1 MTDIVNT
8 LRGGFCEPNTGCM
21 SIKKCVCD
29 VLDEAADEIER
40 LRNLVDQCDH
50 HEHSLQE
57 AQARIVELEDT
68 YDRMRDQLLSE
79 KFSLEHDLDT
89 ADVEIERLRTDND
102 LWNGRL
108 SYAHAEIERLTACLK
123 WEQNWF
129 SRVGTHAPGC
139 WQWGPGHYL
148 CAVRHIEGLEHAA
161 TEPTD
166 PADHAQG

>member
-1 MTDIVNT
+1 MKDYYNVPA
-8 LRGGFCEPNTGCM
+8 LQR
-21 SIKKCVCD
+21 D
-29 VLDEAADEIER
+29 AADEIER

-57 AQARIVELEDT
+57 AHA
-68 YDRMRDQLLSE
+68 
-79 KFSLEHDLDT
+79 
-89 ADVEIERLRTDND
+89 EIERLRTDND
-102 LWNGRL
+102 QWNGRL

-123 WEQNWF
+123 WEQNWL

-161 TEPTD
+161 TEPAN
-166 PADHAQG
+166 PADDAQG

>member
-57 AQARIVELEDT
+57 AHARIAELEAQNEHLCEEIT
-68 YDRMRDQLLSE
+68 LLQTLNE
-79 KFSLEHDLDT
+79 MANDEIDSLEET
-89 ADVEIERLRTDND
+89 
-102 LWNGRL
+102 
-108 SYAHAEIERLTACLK
+108 K
-123 WEQNWF
+123 
-129 SRVGTHAPGC
+129 
-139 WQWGPGHYL
+139 
-148 CAVRHIEGLEHAA
+148 
-161 TEPTD
+161 
-166 PADHAQG
+166 